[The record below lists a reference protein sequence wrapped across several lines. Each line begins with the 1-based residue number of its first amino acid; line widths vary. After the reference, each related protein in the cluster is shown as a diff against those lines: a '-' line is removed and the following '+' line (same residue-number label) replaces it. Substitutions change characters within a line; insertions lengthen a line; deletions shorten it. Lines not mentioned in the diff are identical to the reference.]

1 MCTRAPSIFTVV
13 PSILSTPA
21 ADGKRKRLEFT
32 ATRSVR
38 ELIRDAA
45 AAFGIADEGDV
56 LLLCP
61 PDTAVTLAGAAPDR
75 RAIDAGLFRD
85 IEARCVRP
93 PKRVTVRVTTTTA
106 ALG

>member
-1 MCTRAPSIFTVV
+1 M
-13 PSILSTPA
+13 
-21 ADGKRKRLEFT
+21 
-32 ATRSVR
+32 R

-45 AAFGIADEGDV
+45 AAFGIAEGDV

-61 PDTAVTLAGAAPDR
+61 PYTAVTLAGAAPDR

-85 IEARCVRP
+85 IEARCARP